1 MFEEFIEETK
11 QLEYSKEDT
20 ILIKVKGRIPA
31 EMVKPI
37 ENDFRDK
44 LPENIRHSVAVI
56 VIDSDADVE
65 IIKRAILEDKQF

>member
-31 EMVKPI
+31 EMVKAI

-44 LPENIRHSVAVI
+44 LPENIRHSVGVI